1 MYLTGVLSML
11 ARVHTTD
18 RLEAGW
24 IAIFSGP
31 VKGTTPGGTKDLLR
45 AHVKQEVVS
54 CSA

>member
-31 VKGTTPGGTKDLLR
+31 VKQRLQAERRTCLG
-45 AHVKQEVVS
+45 HM
-54 CSA
+54 